1 MENNYLEDFLNNPVS
16 QKLLKD
22 FESILCNNVTMIS
35 STCDEIVR
43 LNKKSGSKEIG
54 ELLGNINRICFNII
68 RLSDCNATLLR
79 MSGEECEDFSMKNFL
94 KSFADRCNE
103 ATGKVCPVRI
113 SGNTGFKVRT
123 NRDILRR
130 AMLEFI
136 RNYGLVYGRG
146 TEFEIHCADGD
157 GNVSVFVEV
166 VKYGEPDE
174 FSEKYDIS
182 IFKDYCDEINRMFS
196 GKSGTEYTYGDDFLK
211 ITMPVCTSDENTVLA
226 DDSAIIDRGDF
237 SEYNTMLAD
246 LSYME

>member
-1 MENNYLEDFLNNPVS
+1 MENNYLEDFINNPVS

-22 FESILCNNVTMIS
+22 FENILCNNVTMIS

-43 LNKKSGSKEIG
+43 LNKKSGSKEVG
-54 ELLGNINRICFNII
+54 ELLEYINRLCFGII

-103 ATGKVCPVRI
+103 VTGKACPVRI
-113 SGNTGFKVRT
+113 SGNAGLNVRT
-123 NRDILRR
+123 NKEILRR

-136 RNYGLVYGRG
+136 RNYGLMYGRG
-146 TEFEIHCADGD
+146 TEFEIRCADDD

-166 VKYGEPDE
+166 VRYGRPDE
-174 FSEKYDIS
+174 FSEKYDVS

-196 GKSGTEYTYGDDFLK
+196 EKSGTEYTYGDDFLK
-211 ITMPVCTSDENTVLA
+211 VTMPCISGESIVLT
-226 DDSAIIDRGDF
+226 DDSAVIDRGDF
-237 SEYNTMLAD
+237 SEYNTMLTD